1 MVCSNCGADNAPG
14 TKFCTECGT
23 PLVRACPVCGNPLKG
38 GEKFCGECGER
49 LEAATSPAAATGAE
63 PPPQPEA
70 ERRLVSVLFLDLVGF
85 TTLSESRDPE
95 DVRDLLSRYFDTC
108 RGLIERYGGTVEKF
122 IGDAVMAAWGT
133 PVTHE
138 DDAERAVRAALDL
151 VQAVQGL
158 GAEVGA
164 PELNA
169 RAGILTG
176 EAAVTLGAIGQGM
189 VAGDLVNTASRLQS
203 AAEPGTVL
211 VDEATRRAAEA
222 AVVYA
227 DAGLHSLKG
236 KESPVQAFRAL
247 RVVAERG
254 GVGRSEALEPPF
266 VGRHE
271 ELKLLKELLHATG
284 REGRSRL
291 VSVSGI
297 AGIGKSRLIWEL
309 KKYVDGLAETIYWHH
324 GRSPAY
330 GEGVTFWALGEMV
343 RGRARIAETDEPQE
357 ARRKLSASVAEH
369 VQDPEE
375 RRWLEPRLAH
385 LLGLEDAPPGER
397 EELFAAWRRF
407 FELLSERG
415 TVAMV
420 FEDLQWSDAG
430 LLDYVESVPEWSK
443 SSPIL
448 VITLARPELMDRR
461 PSWGAGQRS
470 FTAVHLEP
478 LPDEAIAEMLR
489 GFVQG
494 IQMEDVERVV
504 SRAEGVP
511 LYAVEMVRML
521 AGRGILEPGEG
532 AYRMVGE
539 VGDLE
544 VPNSLHALIASRLD
558 ALDPVSRH
566 LLQGAAVLGKSFTV
580 EALAAVTGEGSG
592 ELEPRLR
599 DLVRKEF
606 LSLDSDSRSP
616 ERGQYAFLQGL
627 IREVAYGTLARTDR
641 RQRHLAAAHHFE
653 ALGDDELSGV
663 VATHYVEAHRATP
676 AGPDAEALAARARDW
691 LSQAADRAISLGS
704 PEQALAFLDQA
715 LAVTSGGAERAGI
728 LDLAMEASRMAT
740 QYDRA
745 VAFGEEAVAVYE
757 AEGDVAGAAL
767 ATAKMARPLIW
778 ADRPSDAIERME
790 RALQKLGD
798 DHQEI
803 HAELF
808 AALAHANAAIG
819 APDRGLS
826 WVERALPIAER
837 LGLMDLLL
845 RAVRVKA
852 WTLYDLGRHQEA
864 AMLAK
869 GRLTLAEEMGS
880 LLDRAGA
887 LIQLGVGLLD
897 DDPAASVEAALEGAV
912 LARRGGDRSMEGI
925 ALGNAA
931 ETGMWAGRW
940 AEAESALHQLQER
953 NETHHG
959 LRPLE
964 AMLAALRGDPVG
976 AIERLDEIGPEVEAA
991 ESVQTRTT
999 YLGIRAMVELSQGDT
1014 QAAVE
1019 HAMAGVAADPS
1030 GINSP
1035 TALSVAGR
1043 AALWQGDAA
1052 KAREA
1057 VAAMAVFRGR
1067 WMRAVKATVEA
1078 GLAALE
1084 GRPEESAAGYRRA
1097 IEAWRALETPLDLAL
1112 FGLDMGT
1119 MLGMDHPDAAEAVE
1133 ESKAILERLGAKPF
1147 LDRLER
1153 LEQTS
1158 RKVLPTPT

>member
-1 MVCSNCGADNAPG
+1 MTCSNCGADNAPG

-23 PLVRACPVCGNPLKG
+23 SLAPACPACGNPLKG
-38 GEKFCGECGER
+38 GEKFCGECGTR
-49 LEAATSPAAATGAE
+49 LPAASRQAATDEE
-63 PPPQPEA
+63 PPLQPEA

-85 TTLSESRDPE
+85 TALSESRDPE
-95 DVRDLLSRYFDTC
+95 EVRDLLSRYFDTC
-108 RGLIERYGGTVEKF
+108 RAVIERYGGTVEKF

-151 VQAVQGL
+151 VQAVKGL

-176 EAAVTLGAIGQGM
+176 EAAVTLGAVGQGM
-189 VAGDLVNTASRLQS
+189 VAGDLVNTASRLQ
-203 AAEPGTVL
+203 AAADPGTVL

-227 DAGLHSLKG
+227 DAGLHSMKG
-236 KESPVQAFRAL
+236 KESPVRAFRAL

-297 AGIGKSRLIWEL
+297 GGIGKSRLIWEL
-309 KKYVDGLAETIYWHH
+309 RKYVDGLAETIYWHH

-343 RGRARIAETDEPQE
+343 RARARIAETDAPQE

-369 VQDPEE
+369 VPDLEE

-385 LLGLEDAPPGER
+385 LLGLEDSPPGER

-448 VITLARPELMDRR
+448 IIALARPELMDRR
-461 PSWGAGQRS
+461 PGWGAGQRS
-470 FTAVHLEP
+470 FTSVHLEP

-489 GFVQG
+489 GLVRG
-494 IQMEDVERVV
+494 IPVNDVERVV

-521 AGRGILEPGEG
+521 AGRGVLELGEG
-532 AYRMVGE
+532 AYRLVGK

-544 VPNSLHALIASRLD
+544 VPTSLHALIASRLD
-558 ALDPVSRH
+558 ALDPSSRH

-580 EALAAVTGEGSG
+580 EALQVVTGEGRA

-599 DLVRKEF
+599 ELLRKEF
-606 LSLDSDSRSP
+606 LVLDTDPRSP
-616 ERGQYAFLQGL
+616 ERGQYGFLQAL
-627 IREVAYGTLARTDR
+627 IREVAYGTLAKRER

-653 ALGDDELSGV
+653 ALGDEELAGV

-676 AGPDAEALAARARDW
+676 SGPDAEALAARARDW

-704 PEQALAFLDQA
+704 PEQALSFLDQA
-715 LAVTSGGAERAGI
+715 LAVTSGGAARAGI
-728 LDLAMEASRMAT
+728 LDLAMEASRMAM

-745 VAFGEEAVAVYE
+745 IAFGEEAVGVYQ
-757 AEGDVAGAAL
+757 AEGDVAGEAL
-767 ATAKMARPLIW
+767 ATAKMARPLIF

-790 RALQKLGD
+790 RALEKLGD

-803 HAELF
+803 RAELY
-808 AALAHANAAIG
+808 AALANANATIG
-819 APDRGLS
+819 APDRGLG

-845 RAVRVKA
+845 RAVRLKS
-852 WTLYDLGRHQEA
+852 WTLYDLGRHQESL
-864 AMLAK
+864 MLAR
-869 GRLTLAEEMGS
+869 GRLALVEEMGS

-887 LIQLGVGLLD
+887 SIQLGVGLLD
-897 DDPAASVEAALEGAV
+897 DDPAASLEAALEAAA
-912 LARRGGDRSMEGI
+912 LARRGGDRTMEGF

-931 ETGMWAGRW
+931 ETGMWAGWW
-940 AEAESALHQLQER
+940 AEAESALQQLRER
-953 NETHHG
+953 NVAHPN
-959 LRPLE
+959 LASLE
-964 AMLAALRGDPVG
+964 PMLAALRGDTTG
-976 AIERLDEIGPEVEAA
+976 AIHRLDEIAADLEGA

-999 YLGIRAMVELSQGDT
+999 YLGIRAMVDLADGDAP
-1014 QAAVE
+1014 AAFE
-1019 HAMAGVAADPS
+1019 HAMAAVTADPS
-1030 GINSP
+1030 GINSSM
-1035 TALSVAGR
+1035 ALSVAGR
-1043 AALWQGDAA
+1043 AALWLGDQV

-1057 VAAMAVFRGR
+1057 LAAMEVFRGR
-1067 WMRAVKATVEA
+1067 WMRAVMATVEA
-1078 GLAALE
+1078 GLAALD
-1084 GRPEESAAGYRRA
+1084 GTPEESLSGYRRA
-1097 IEAWRALETPLDLAL
+1097 IEAWRVLETPLDLAL
-1112 FGLDMGT
+1112 CGVDMGT
-1119 MLGMDHPDAAEAVE
+1119 LLGMDHPEVADAVE
-1133 ESKAILERLGAKPF
+1133 ESKAILERLEAKPF
-1147 LDRLER
+1147 LDRLEQQ
-1153 LEQTS
+1153 EQASRTS
-1158 RKVLPTPT
+1158 VRAST